1 MLKAL
6 LFDVDGTLA
15 DTEETHR
22 RAFNAAFRDA
32 GLGWHWHPT
41 LYARLLA
48 IAGGK
53 ERLHHYWRVVD
64 PETADGSRV
73 ADIVDAVH
81 ALKTRHYTQLVSNGQ
96 VPLRPGIARLI
107 DAARVQGVTL
117 ALATTT
123 TAANIDAL
131 LRVPLGRDWPS
142 MFSAVCDGAT
152 PGAKKPA
159 PDVYL
164 AVLARLQ
171 LPANDCLAIEDSE
184 TGLQA
189 AHAAGI
195 PTVVT
200 STAWTRG
207 QSFAA
212 ARVALTEFG
221 DQVDLAALRHW
232 QEQNNSTIGE
242 RHELAPPPHA
252 DAVPDRRTT
261 PLSARQR

>member
-15 DTEETHR
+15 DTEEAHR
-22 RAFNAAFRDA
+22 RAFNGAFREA

-53 ERLHHYWRVVD
+53 ERLLHYWRVVD

-73 ADIVDAVH
+73 TDILDAVH
-81 ALKTRHYTQLVSNGQ
+81 AIKTRHYEQLVGDGQ
-96 VPLRPGIARLI
+96 VPLRPGILRLI
-107 DAARVQGVTL
+107 AEARTNGVML

-123 TAANIDAL
+123 TPANVDAL
-131 LRVPLGRDWPS
+131 LRVPLGRTWPAL
-142 MFSAVCDGAT
+142 FEAVCDGAT

-164 AVLARLQ
+164 TLLAKLGLQ
-171 LPANDCLAIEDSE
+171 PNECLAIEDSE
-184 TGLQA
+184 NGLRA
-189 AHAAGI
+189 ARAAGI

-200 STAWTRG
+200 STAWTRD
-207 QSFAA
+207 QSFDK
-212 ARVALTEFG
+212 ALAVLSELH
-221 DQVDLAALRHW
+221 DHIDLAALRHW
-232 QEQNNSTIGE
+232 QTQNNSTLGDC
-242 RHELAPPPHA
+242 HDLAPPPHP
-252 DAVPDRRTT
+252 DTIPDRRTA
-261 PLSARQR
+261 PLPARQR